1 VTGGVM
7 SYKMNQKGNS
17 PMEEKIAEYEAT
29 QATYL
34 HYDSFR
40 WQAGSLLIAG
50 VFVFWGLLIS
60 TSPPPCAQIIG
71 SAGIL
76 VSMLMS
82 IWVLF
87 AHHYRQIYRYKLHR
101 MYELEK
107 DLSFEQHRRFL
118 KGGFENRQYKV
129 FGPKG
134 HNLDLA
140 IYICSSIGGSFVG
153 WMRLGFDSFS
163 WWLMAPVIIVVPVTI
178 LVLVNERRMTNLL
191 NNWKGKENL
200 T

>member
-1 VTGGVM
+1 
-7 SYKMNQKGNS
+7 
-17 PMEEKIAEYEAT
+17 MEGKIAEYEAT

-60 TSPPPCAQIIG
+60 TSPPACTKTIG
-71 SAGIL
+71 CAGIL
-76 VSMLMS
+76 VSILMS
-82 IWVLF
+82 IWALF
-87 AHHYRQIYRYKLHR
+87 AHHYRQIYLYKLHR
-101 MYELEK
+101 MHQLEK

-118 KGGFENRQYKV
+118 KGGVENRQYKV

-140 IYICSSIGGSFVG
+140 IYICSSIGGSFVD
-153 WMRLGFDSFS
+153 WMKTGFDL
-163 WWLMAPVIIVVPVTI
+163 WLMAPVPIVVLVTVC
-178 LVLVNERRMTNLL
+178 VLVNEHRMTNLL
-191 NNWKGKENL
+191 NNWKGKENPR
-200 T
+200 

>member
-1 VTGGVM
+1 M
-7 SYKMNQKGNS
+7 CHKINQKGNCT
-17 PMEEKIAEYEAT
+17 MEEKIAEYEAT
-29 QATYL
+29 QAAYL

-60 TSPPPCAQIIG
+60 TSPPACTKIIG
-71 SAGIL
+71 LAGVL

-82 IWVLF
+82 IWALF
-87 AHHYRQIYRYKLHR
+87 AHHYRQIYLYKLHR
-101 MYELEK
+101 IHELEK

-118 KGGFENRQYKV
+118 KGGIQSRQYKI

-153 WMRLGFDSFS
+153 WMKTGFDL
-163 WWLMAPVIIVVPVTI
+163 WLMAPVPLVVLVTGY
-178 LVLVNERRMTNLL
+178 VLVNEHRITSFLK
-191 NNWKGKENL
+191 NWDVN

>member
-1 VTGGVM
+1 
-7 SYKMNQKGNS
+7 
-17 PMEEKIAEYEAT
+17 MEDKIAEYEAT
-29 QATYL
+29 QASYL

-60 TSPPPCAQIIG
+60 TSPPATAKVVG
-71 SAGIL
+71 LAGVL
-76 VSMLMS
+76 VSLLMS

-87 AHHYRQIYRYKLHR
+87 AHHYRQIYLCKLHR
-101 MYELEK
+101 MHELEK
-107 DLSFEQHRRFL
+107 ALSFEQHRRFL
-118 KGGFENRQYKV
+118 RGGVEGRQYRV

-140 IYICSSIGGSFVG
+140 IYICSSLGGSFVG
-153 WMRLGFDSFS
+153 WMNVGFDL
-163 WWLMAPVIIVVPVTI
+163 WLMTPVPLVVLVTVY
-178 LVLVNERRMTNLL
+178 VLVNEHRITTFL
-191 NNWKGKENL
+191 NNCNGN